1 MRSAGGGLKAAR
13 RASAR
18 RATSAA
24 HTYGYYRDQSGGSA
38 VVRVG
43 YAFRGALKVMAGAT
57 RTSTKAQSSGPDAS
71 DAAAVNFT

>member
-1 MRSAGGGLKAAR
+1 M
-13 RASAR
+13 
-18 RATSAA
+18 
-24 HTYGYYRDQSGGSA
+24 
-38 VVRVG
+38 VRVG